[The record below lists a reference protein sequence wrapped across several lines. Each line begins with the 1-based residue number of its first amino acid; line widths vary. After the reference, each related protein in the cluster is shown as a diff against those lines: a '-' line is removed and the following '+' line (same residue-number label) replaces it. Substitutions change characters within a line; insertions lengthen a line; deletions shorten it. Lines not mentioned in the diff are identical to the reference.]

1 MYKCLN
7 CKAIS
12 YKPLQP
18 LINNFSNTYRL
29 FNNNNERF
37 LLLLR
42 KGVYP
47 YEYIDDWKI
56 SNETEI
62 PSKDKFYSN
71 LNMKNISDKD
81 YDHVKNIWSTFNIK
95 HLGEHHDL
103 CVQSDTLLFSD
114 VFEAF
119 HTTCIKE

>member
-1 MYKCLN
+1 MYKYLN
-7 CKAIS
+7 CKTIS
-12 YKPLQP
+12 HKPLQP

-81 YDHVKNIWSTFNIK
+81 YDHVKNICTTFNIK
-95 HLGEHHDL
+95 TLGEHRDL
-103 CVQSDTLLFSD
+103 CVQSDTLL
-114 VFEAF
+114 
-119 HTTCIKE
+119 